1 MHKIIVDFNMKLYY
15 NAYMQALIK
24 WPGGKTSEY
33 EIIKRFVPQYS
44 RYIEP
49 FFGGGAVFF
58 NMLPQPAIINDISA
72 NLMRFYHYIKTQNKK
87 FKECLC
93 GVNNEWEF
101 LKRLALEKARIL
113 YPIFL
118 EFRQNEAVKTQLE
131 EGIAKCCKQV
141 SLSITECSKVVI
153 NKELLQK
160 EIYRMVYDKVF
171 RTRKNELKNGKDL
184 SDEDLLNNLLT
195 GFTSGYY
202 MYLRDVLNR
211 IEKQNEVF
219 IAEEYKIAIFYFVR
233 EFCYGSMFRYNKAG
247 EFNIPYGGIAYN
259 SKDFK
264 KKIDLLFS
272 EETQTYFKNTEICCC
287 DFEQVLDKAQ
297 EDDFIF
303 LDPPY
308 DTDFS
313 NYENKSFGELDQR
326 RLAKRLHDAKAK
338 FLLVIKN
345 TPLISELYQNNGY
358 KVYAFDNKYSY
369 CVKGRNDR
377 NAVHLIVTNYD

>member
-1 MHKIIVDFNMKLYY
+1 
-15 NAYMQALIK
+15 MQPLIK
-24 WPGGKTSEY
+24 WPGGKSSEY
-33 EIIKRFVPQYS
+33 EVIKNFVPEYT

-72 NLMRFYHYIKTQNKK
+72 NLMQFYHYIKEQDKK
-87 FKECLC
+87 FKTCLYS
-93 GVNNEWEF
+93 VNNEWEL
-101 LKRLALEKARIL
+101 LKKLALEKVEIL
-113 YPIFL
+113 KPIFIQL
-118 EFRQNEAVKTQLE
+118 RQNEEIKAQLE
-131 EGIAKCCKQV
+131 EEIKICCESI
-141 SLSITECSKVVI
+141 SLSITDCSKVVI

-160 EIYRMVYDKVF
+160 EIYRMVYDKIF

-184 SDEDLLNNLLT
+184 SDDDLTNNILT

-211 IEKQNEVF
+211 IEKNNEVF

-233 EFCYGSMFRYNKAG
+233 EFCYGSMFRYNKSG
-247 EFNIPYGGIAYN
+247 DFNIPYGGIGYN
-259 SKDFK
+259 NKDFK

-272 EETQTYFKNTEICCC
+272 EETQTYFKNTEIYCC
-287 DFEQVLDKAQ
+287 DFEAILDKAQ
-297 EDDFIF
+297 ESDFIF

-313 NYENKSFGELDQR
+313 DYENRSFGEQDQR
-326 RLAKRLHDAKAK
+326 RLAKRLHDTKAK
-338 FLLVIKN
+338 FLLIIKN

-358 KVYAFDNKYSY
+358 RVFAFDNKYSY

-377 NAVHLIVTNYD
+377 NAVHLIVTNYDLDKTF

>member
-1 MHKIIVDFNMKLYY
+1 
-15 NAYMQALIK
+15 MQPLIK
-24 WPGGKTSEY
+24 WPGGKSSEY
-33 EIIKRFVPQYS
+33 EVIKKFVPKYT

-72 NLMRFYHYIKTQNKK
+72 NLIQFYCYIKVQDKK
-87 FKECLC
+87 FKNCLYS
-93 GVNNEWEF
+93 VNNEWNL
-101 LKRLALEKARIL
+101 LKKLALEKAEL
-113 YPIFL
+113 LKPFYL
-118 EFRQNEAVKTQLE
+118 QFRQNKELKAQLE
-131 EGIAKCCKQV
+131 EEIENCCK
-141 SLSITECSKVVI
+141 SISISITDCSKVVI

-160 EIYRMVYDKVF
+160 EIYRMVYDKIF
-171 RTRKNELKNGKDL
+171 RTRKNELKNSKDL
-184 SDEDLLNNLLT
+184 SDDDLTNNILT

-211 IEKQNEVF
+211 IEKNNEVF

-233 EFCYGSMFRYNKAG
+233 EFCYGSMFRYNKSG
-247 EFNIPYGGIAYN
+247 DFNIPYGGIGYN
-259 SKDFK
+259 NKDFK

-272 EETQTYFKNTEICCC
+272 EETQTYFKNTEIYCC
-287 DFEQVLDKAQ
+287 DFEAILDKAQ
-297 EDDFIF
+297 ESDFIF

-313 NYENKSFGELDQR
+313 DYENRSFGELDQR
-326 RLAKRLHDAKAK
+326 RLAKRLHDTKAK
-338 FLLVIKN
+338 FLLIIKN

-358 KVYAFDNKYSY
+358 RVYAFDNKYSY

-377 NAVHLIVTNYD
+377 NAVHLIVTNYDLDKTF